1 MKRKASLGLLLFTAL
16 AFCAVMLLPAS
27 QAAAWDWKK
36 YAGTTIRVMVSKSPT
51 ADMFQKYLPEFEEMT
66 GIKVRYEN
74 YPEDQRRKKIA
85 VEFVSGASDVDA
97 FNEAIHMERVKFA
110 LAGWSSEMMQ
120 FVNNKEITA
129 PEFDFADF
137 TDGAIKSVTYDGKI
151 WMMPVAI
158 DGTILFYR
166 KDLFKEKGIDK
177 PKSLADMEKIA
188 KAFTDKPKFY
198 GFVARGKRHANV
210 TQFDPY
216 FFNFD
221 GVYLKPDGTSNL
233 LAPQFKEAILW
244 YGNMLSNYGPPG
256 VANWHWYE
264 CLDFFMQDKVA
275 MYSDGA
281 GFASQFE
288 DAKKSRIKGKVGYM
302 LIPPGPRGTQIPPL
316 YGNGWTIYPGSKKKE
331 AAWYFVQW
339 AAGKKMYQR
348 LLQSGAA
355 VVGRKSAW
363 DALDLKTATMPPD
376 WYSTAQAYLK
386 IGQSGLPP
394 VVNVG
399 ESRDIVGDAI
409 VAGILGKDVDKAIR
423 KADHLLNESIKKSKF

>member
-1 MKRKASLGLLLFTAL
+1 LLVLGFASA
-16 AFCAVMLLPAS
+16 P
-27 QAAAWDWKK
+27 AAAFDWKK
-36 YAGTTIRVMVSKSPT
+36 YAGTTIRVMISKAPM
-51 ADMFQKYLPEFEEMT
+51 ADMYREYLPEFEQLT
-66 GIKVRYEN
+66 GMKVRYEV

-85 VEFVSGASDVDA
+85 VEFASGASDVDA
-97 FNEAIHMERVKFA
+97 FEEAIHMERVKFA
-110 LAGWSSEMMQ
+110 LAGWSSDMSE
-120 FVNNKEITA
+120 FVHNKEITS
-129 PEFDFADF
+129 PDFAYDDF
-137 TDGAIKSVTYDGKI
+137 TNGAIKYVTYNDKI

-166 KDLFKEKGIDK
+166 KDLFQEKGIAL

-188 KAFTDKPKFY
+188 QMFTDKPNFY

-221 GVYLKPDGTSNL
+221 GYYLKPDGSSNL
-233 LAPQFKEAILW
+233 LAPQFKEAIDW
-244 YGNMLSNYGPPG
+244 YGTMLSDYGPPG

-264 CLDFFMQDKVA
+264 CLDFFMQGKVA

-302 LIPPGPRGTQIPPL
+302 LIPPGPRGAQRPPL
-316 YGNGWTIYPGSKKKE
+316 YGTGWTIFTGSKKKE

-339 AAGKKMYQR
+339 AAGKQMLAR
-348 LLQSGAA
+348 LLHAGAA
-355 VVGRKSAW
+355 VTGRKSAW
-363 DALDLKTATMPPD
+363 ATLDYSKAGMPPD
-376 WYSTAQAYLK
+376 WYETAKEYLK
-386 IGQSGLPP
+386 IGEPGLPQ

-409 VAGILGKDVDKAIR
+409 VAGILGKDVDTAIK
-423 KADHLLNESIKKSKF
+423 KADQLLNESIRKSQ